1 MEEKKNN
8 VSKFFLYVVIAN
20 YAVEGLA
27 ETLPGVTWP
36 KIANDLGFKIG
47 LISVLTTISYI
58 GAGLSSIVFTK
69 IRRLIGTNYSLVT
82 TKILFFI
89 GLYLYA
95 FSESFATI
103 GSAMFIIGVAIG
115 AEEVNVDS
123 YVIKAYDASWE
134 SIVHAFGFIGPIAV
148 TLFFSTFLR
157 FIPSYKYIYVF
168 IMIILFLLIVVL
180 LLGKRHWLK
189 RKLDLSED
197 IISRHSVS
205 DEEKHLKISFFELVR
220 KKNVLKAFMCFFLA
234 NGVSR
239 LLTVCLNSIIVSQ
252 KNMPISLSALATA
265 LYFGAVFF
273 GRMILGGI
281 VKKVSIKTIIRISA
295 VMSIVAF
302 LLFYIDIN
310 NEIFVCFLA
319 TLIGFATASFIPFV
333 AFDMKNCFDI
343 SILSTILGYGE
354 MMGLFGVSAISAIM
368 AIVTSFFSV
377 KATQIVLI
385 VLTVLFVIVHGSL
398 KKINYEE
405 K

>member
-1 MEEKKNN
+1 
-8 VSKFFLYVVIAN
+8 
-20 YAVEGLA
+20 
-27 ETLPGVTWP
+27 
-36 KIANDLGFKIG
+36 
-47 LISVLTTISYI
+47 
-58 GAGLSSIVFTK
+58 
-69 IRRLIGTNYSLVT
+69 
-82 TKILFFI
+82 
-89 GLYLYA
+89 
-95 FSESFATI
+95 
-103 GSAMFIIGVAIG
+103 
-115 AEEVNVDS
+115 
-123 YVIKAYDASWE
+123 
-134 SIVHAFGFIGPIAV
+134 
-148 TLFFSTFLR
+148 
-157 FIPSYKYIYVF
+157 
-168 IMIILFLLIVVL
+168 
-180 LLGKRHWLK
+180 
-189 RKLDLSED
+189 
-197 IISRHSVS
+197 
-205 DEEKHLKISFFELVR
+205 
-220 KKNVLKAFMCFFLA
+220 MCFFLA